1 MFNDFFNNLST
12 LELAFWFIAAPS
24 SVVLLFQLILTVVGM
39 DSMGDME
46 TDVNFDSNSDVD
58 MDSDSDSD
66 GHAPFQLLTFR
77 NLVAFFTMAGWS
89 GLAFLDNGFSEVSSI
104 VLAVLV
110 GTFSMFV
117 MAAIVYFLYRMRQEV
132 YPTFK
137 SAVGQNATVYLDIP
151 EKGNGKGK
159 VNVVI
164 DGALKTVDAYSVAK
178 NFVYGEKVKVVK
190 QEGAE
195 VYVDEI

>member
-12 LELAFWFIAAPS
+12 LELTFWFIAAPS
-24 SVVLLFQLILTVVGM
+24 SVILLFQLILTVFGM

-46 TDVNFDSNSDVD
+46 TDVNFDSDSDVD
-58 MDSDSDSD
+58 MDSDSD

-77 NLVAFFTMAGWS
+77 NLVAFFTMTGWS
-89 GLAFLDNGFSEVSSI
+89 GLAFLDNGFSQISSI

-137 SAVGQNATVYLDIP
+137 SAVGKSATVYLDIP

-164 DGALKTVDAYSVAK
+164 DGALKTVDAYSVGK

-190 QEGAE
+190 QEGSE